1 MNGTKIMLWRLLQT
15 GKHGLHRFVVKEPLQ
30 GLAFFCVVLIVWLI
44 MMGLMRQA
52 LIYLSLDAFIT
63 FKPRL
68 IETILALFFFALFFL
83 MIISDMVVTWAALY
97 RSESA
102 IYQAQLPLNNRALF
116 WSAYIEGGLWSGWAL
131 LVLAVP
137 IVAALRHEAAEIWLF
152 IPAALVTFFF
162 FFCCCMSMGGLCAI
176 LLGRIIPYM
185 RRGFRGI
192 IIILCGLL
200 AFAAFIILGAIEERG
215 QPHTF
220 MREVIGNLSFT
231 DNPFV
236 PPSWAQQA
244 ISSASLSRW
253 NDWLYFIALMIAF
266 SIMISLIAEYIA
278 QKRLRTDIDRLLGR
292 PDQKQHQRSKAWN
305 PLPFFDP
312 QVGMLIAK
320 DWRLFIRDPAQVMQ
334 FAMFFGLLS
343 IYILMLPRISQTFSF
358 SDDWKP
364 VVSLLN
370 LAAVSMAMAT
380 FTGRFVYPMLSL
392 EGKRLWVLMLAPWQ
406 PERIITSKYIF
417 ACITSIPIS
426 VILVSSSGYML
437 DLDIKTICY
446 EVYVTICIGLG
457 LSASALGTGARLADY
472 REDNPAKLVAGYGGT
487 INLLAS
493 ITFCAFALAGA
504 SLPIVRGSLQGTWI
518 LGILWITIIS
528 IIWISYGLV
537 MANTWFTRRVWQCS
551 AEQHKK
557 ATLPSRR
564 RNMAFASKT
573 AFYCLMMYVLS
584 YGPAVYLWESAKWP
598 EYSLEYLYKPVIW
611 LQNSDFLGPAINWYV
626 HLFS

>member
-1 MNGTKIMLWRLLQT
+1 MNGTQIMLWRLMRT
-15 GKHGLHRFVVKEPLQ
+15 AKHGLRRFLVDEPLQ
-30 GLAFFCVVLIVWLI
+30 GIAFFCVVMIVWLI
-44 MMGLMRQA
+44 MIGLMRQA
-52 LIYLSLDAFIT
+52 LIYLSLEAFIT

-68 IETILALFFFALFFL
+68 VETVLALFFFALFFL
-83 MIISDMVVTWAALY
+83 MIISDMVVAWTALY

-102 IYQAQLPLNNRALF
+102 IYQSQLPLNNRALF
-116 WSAYIEGGLWSGWAL
+116 WNAYTEGGLWSGWAL
-131 LVLAVP
+131 LVLAIP
-137 IVAALRHEAAEIWLF
+137 IVIVLRHEAAEPYYF
-152 IPAALVTFFF
+152 MPAAMVTFFCF
-162 FFCCCMSMGGLCAI
+162 FFCCMSTGSLCAI

-185 RRGFRGI
+185 RRGIRGI
-192 IIILCGLL
+192 AIIVVGII
-200 AFAAFIILGAIEERG
+200 AFGAFLMLGALEERG
-215 QPHTF
+215 RPRTF

-231 DNPFV
+231 ENPLV

-253 NDWLYFIALMIAF
+253 HDWLYFIGLMIAF
-266 SIMISLIAEYIA
+266 SIMISLIAEHLA
-278 QKRLRTDIDRLLGR
+278 QRRLRIDIDRLLGR
-292 PDQKQHQRSKAWN
+292 PDQKQHNRSKAWR
-305 PLPFFDP
+305 PLPFFDS

-320 DWRLFIRDPAQVMQ
+320 DFRLFIRDPAQVMQ

-343 IYILMLPRISQTFSF
+343 LYIIMLPRISQTFAF
-358 SDDWKP
+358 SDTWRP

-426 VILVSSSGYML
+426 VILVASSGYML
-437 DLDIKTICY
+437 DLDLRTICY
-446 EVYVTICIGLG
+446 EAYVTICIGLG

-493 ITFCAFALAGA
+493 ITFCGFSLAGA
-504 SLPIVRGSLQGTWI
+504 SLPIVRGNLPGTWAI
-518 LGILWITIIS
+518 GIIWITIIS
-528 IIWISYGLV
+528 VIWICYGLV

-557 ATLPSRR
+557 ATMPSRR
-564 RNMAFASKT
+564 RNAIFVSKT
-573 AFYCLMMYVLS
+573 AFYCIMMYIFS
-584 YGPAVYLWESAKWP
+584 YGPAVFLWKSAEWP
-598 EYSLEYLYKPVIW
+598 AYSLKYFYQPVIW
-611 LQNSDFLGPAINWYV
+611 MQDSSFLGPAINWYV
-626 HLFS
+626 ELF